1 MALRLPMSGTCAAV
15 KHQPSEQMSSHG
27 SLRLLFQ
34 LRCTAALPQ
43 ALYAV
48 PCTASYPFIPGCG
61 GCVIP
66 PGTLFRAVPSL
77 LWPLLAVAY

>member
-15 KHQPSEQMSSHG
+15 KHQPSEQMSNHCA
-27 SLRLLFQ
+27 LRLLYQ

-43 ALYAV
+43 ALHAV
-48 PCTASYPFIPGCG
+48 PWTASYPLIPGCG
-61 GCVIP
+61 GGVIP
-66 PGTLFRAVPSL
+66 PGTLCRAAPSL